1 MSRYPDL
8 NKSSLSKTF
17 MGPNTNGFFGMEG
30 SRGPQENSESVIII
44 LIPAKSHI
52 IKDKEISGPWDKIL

>member
-1 MSRYPDL
+1 MNPAFQKPFRGPDI
-8 NKSSLSKTF
+8 S
-17 MGPNTNGFFGMEG
+17 GFFGMEG
-30 SRGPQENSESVIII
+30 SRGPQKNSESVVSI

>member
-1 MSRYPDL
+1 
-8 NKSSLSKTF
+8 
-17 MGPNTNGFFGMEG
+17 MGPDTNGFFGMEG
-30 SRGPQENSESVIII
+30 SRGPQENSESVVII

>member
-1 MSRYPDL
+1 
-8 NKSSLSKTF
+8 

-30 SRGPQENSESVIII
+30 SRGPPKNSESVVIT

-52 IKDKEISGPWDKIL
+52 IKDKEISGPLDKVL